1 MASPPARRRLCSCLA
16 LPPGAPACRRHY
28 TASVIYYDLYAN
40 VPDAAIHAFVTAHRL
55 GRLVTADG
63 DGQPHLGLFPFLFLG
78 DRVELHLNR
87 ADEQLADLQ
96 TNPRCVFEVDEVLGA
111 IPSHWLDDANAVF
124 ATGYHRTVVFE
135 CRATLT
141 DDAAVLAAQMQRLL
155 AHYQPEGGHRPVAA
169 GDPMYQ
175 RPLGMLTAVQLEVR
189 ARKVKWKL
197 AQNRDRAARMALIGK
212 LRQRSRPEDAAA
224 ADALQWTL
232 DHDAAN

>member
-1 MASPPARRRLCSCLA
+1 M
-16 LPPGAPACRRHY
+16 
-28 TASVIYYDLYAN
+28 IYYDLYAN

-63 DGQPHLGLFPFLFLG
+63 DGQPHLGLFPFLLLG

-141 DDAAVLAAQMQRLL
+141 DDA
-155 AHYQPEGGHRPVAA
+155 
-169 GDPMYQ
+169 
-175 RPLGMLTAVQLEVR
+175 
-189 ARKVKWKL
+189 
-197 AQNRDRAARMALIGK
+197 
-212 LRQRSRPEDAAA
+212 
-224 ADALQWTL
+224 
-232 DHDAAN
+232 

>member
-1 MASPPARRRLCSCLA
+1 MDGGVRRREDGGKGSRVVRDRSLNHL
-16 LPPGAPACRRHY
+16 LP
-28 TASVIYYDLYAN
+28 
-40 VPDAAIHAFVTAHRL
+40 
-55 GRLVTADG
+55 
-63 DGQPHLGLFPFLFLG
+63 
-78 DRVELHLNR
+78 NR

-141 DDAAVLAAQMQRLL
+141 DDAAVIAAQMQRLL